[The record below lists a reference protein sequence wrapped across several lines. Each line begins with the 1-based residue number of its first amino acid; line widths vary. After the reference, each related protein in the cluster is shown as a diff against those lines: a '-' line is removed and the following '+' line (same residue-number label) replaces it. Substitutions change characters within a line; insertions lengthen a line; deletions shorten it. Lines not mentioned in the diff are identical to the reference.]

1 MLALIVVAIMLA
13 VLYIVYVII
22 LAKLKPSLAP

>member
-13 VLYIVYVII
+13 VLYVVYVII